1 MKNLLIK
8 TLLIS
13 FLLAV
18 FSCTTEDN
26 NDPSY
31 NTRVLL
37 KSITYSGGAIYEY
50 YENNKCQYDIFD
62 KYQYD
67 TKGRLSKATN
77 PSNSNSYDTY
87 FYNEDGTIKTIY
99 YYSSSTT
106 YTRYEFLYSTNNI
119 QANIYSSTNPN
130 VISSRLNFLLTN
142 GRISSYN
149 QVGTVGTVNFT
160 YDTNGNILSKIASGY
175 SQSAAN
181 FSISSTFDN
190 KFSPMALKLKGFF
203 GESYLNNSI
212 LAGIFDSE
220 MQVNNFLTKRSIF
233 STSSFIYSFTYSYNA
248 QNYPLSRTDNN
259 GNKLFYNYDF
269 SK

>member
-18 FSCTTEDN
+18 FSCTTEDK

-31 NTRVLL
+31 NKRVLL
-37 KSITYSGGAIYEY
+37 KSITYPSGDIYEY

-67 TKGRLSKATN
+67 TNGRLSKATN
-77 PSNSNSYDTY
+77 ASNSNNYATY
-87 FYNEDGTIKTIY
+87 FYNEDGTLKTNF
-99 YYSSSTT
+99 YYSSATA
-106 YTRYEFLYSTNNI
+106 YTRYEFVYSTNNL
-119 QANIYSSTNPN
+119 QANIYSSSNPN
-130 VISSRLNFLLTN
+130 VISSRFNFVLTN

-149 QVGTVGTVNFT
+149 QVGIAGTVNFT
-160 YDTNGNILSKIASGY
+160 YDTIGNILSEIASGY
-175 SQSAAN
+175 AQAGSN
-181 FSISSTFDN
+181 YSITSTFDN
-190 KFSPMALKLKGFF
+190 KFSPMAIKLKGFF

-212 LAGIFDSE
+212 LTGIFDNE

-233 STSSFIYSFTYSYNA
+233 STSSYIYSYTYTYNGH
-248 QNYPLSRTDNN
+248 NYPLARTDNN